1 MMMMQMLRIKATLLT
16 MSLKTARLIA
26 MRAATMKLMTMAVT
40 MKMKMLTTD
49 DDDDDHYIYTR

>member
-1 MMMMQMLRIKATLLT
+1 MMMMQMLRIKAMLLT
-16 MSLKTARLIA
+16 MSLKTVRLMA
-26 MRAATMKLMTMAVT
+26 TMAVT